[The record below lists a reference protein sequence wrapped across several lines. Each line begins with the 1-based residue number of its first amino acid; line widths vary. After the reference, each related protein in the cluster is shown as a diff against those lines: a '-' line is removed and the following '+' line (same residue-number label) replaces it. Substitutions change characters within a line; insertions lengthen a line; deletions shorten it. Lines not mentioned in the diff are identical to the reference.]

1 MSSRKVNTPR
11 KPNCKVCQDAGK
23 PETEWAHWP
32 KDKTGKTTCPTLLAL
47 DCRYCQKAGH
57 TVKYCPKL
65 AKDNSDKERREKQ
78 PEKKQ
83 EKKHEPVNRFA
94 LLLDDDDSDNELATP
109 TPCKRT
115 IVKEVMKEDMKEDMK
130 KDQEYPQLC
139 APSKVKYTS
148 NKATFS
154 EMVNKPIEVYE
165 EEKRTQDE
173 EHLIQAIKS
182 GMVVLKQKPYT
193 EAVKP
198 APQPKPIKRYA
209 KWTDADDDSS
219 SDEEDN
225 DKVVSTDAW

>member
-1 MSSRKVNTPR
+1 MSSRRVNTPR
-11 KPNCKVCQDAGK
+11 KPCCKVCQDAGK
-23 PETEWAHWP
+23 SETEWGHWP
-32 KDKTGKTTCPTLLAL
+32 KDKTGKTTCPTLLSQK
-47 DCRYCQKAGH
+47 CRYCDKSGH

-94 LLLDDDDSDNELATP
+94 LLLDDDDSDNEIATP
-109 TPCKRT
+109 TPCKSK
-115 IVKEVMKEDMKEDMK
+115 IVKEVMKEVLKED
-130 KDQEYPQLC
+130 QEFPQLC

-148 NKATFS
+148 NKVTFS

-173 EHLIQAIKS
+173 ERLIQAIQS

-198 APQPKPIKRYA
+198 KPTKRYV

>member
-1 MSSRKVNTPR
+1 MSSHKVNTPR

-32 KDKTGKTTCPTLLAL
+32 KDKTGKTTCPTLLSQK
-47 DCRYCQKAGH
+47 CRYCDKSGH

-65 AKDNSDKERREKQ
+65 AKDNADNERREKQ
-78 PEKKQ
+78 SNKQGKKTQ
-83 EKKHEPVNRFA
+83 PQVQSQPQQKNNRFE
-94 LLLDDDDSDNELATP
+94 LLLDDDDEDNEEIRNE
-109 TPCKRT
+109 CKSK
-115 IVKEVMKEDMKEDMK
+115 IMKE
-130 KDQEYPQLC
+130 DQEYPQLC
-139 APSKVKYTS
+139 GPSKVKYTS

-154 EMVNKPIEVYE
+154 EMVSKPKEVYE

-173 EHLIQAIKS
+173 ERLIQAIKT

>member
-1 MSSRKVNTPR
+1 MSSRKVNAPR

-32 KDKTGKTTCPTLLAL
+32 KDNKTGKTICPTLLAQ

-65 AKDNSDKERREKQ
+65 AKDNADKERREKQ
-78 PEKKQ
+78 SNKPEKKNQ
-83 EKKHEPVNRFA
+83 PQVQSQPQQKNNRFEI
-94 LLLDDDDSDNELATP
+94 LLDDDEDNEEIRNE
-109 TPCKRT
+109 CK
-115 IVKEVMKEDMKEDMK
+115 IMK

-154 EMVNKPIEVYE
+154 EMVSKPKEVYE

-173 EHLIQAIKS
+173 ERLIQAIQS

-198 APQPKPIKRYA
+198 KPTKRYV

-225 DKVVSTDAW
+225 DNIVSTDAW

>member
-1 MSSRKVNTPR
+1 MSSRKVNVPR

-32 KDKTGKTTCPTLLAL
+32 KDKTGKTTCPTLLAQ

-65 AKDNSDKERREKQ
+65 VKDNADKERREKQ
-78 PEKKQ
+78 SNKPGKKTQ
-83 EKKHEPVNRFA
+83 PQVQYHPQQKNNRFD
-94 LLLDDDDSDNELATP
+94 LLLDDDDEDNEEIRNE
-109 TPCKRT
+109 CKIT
-115 IVKEVMKEDMKEDMK
+115 K

-154 EMVNKPIEVYE
+154 EMVSKPKEVYE

-173 EHLIQAIKS
+173 ERLIQAIQS

-198 APQPKPIKRYA
+198 KPTKRYV